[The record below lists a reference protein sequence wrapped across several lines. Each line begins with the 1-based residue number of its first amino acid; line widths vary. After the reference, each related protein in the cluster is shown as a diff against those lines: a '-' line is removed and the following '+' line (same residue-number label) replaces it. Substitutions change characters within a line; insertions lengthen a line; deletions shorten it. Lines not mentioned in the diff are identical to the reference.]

1 VAARETALNVL
12 IACRKDGAWS
22 NGVLK
27 TYIVRD
33 RLDKR
38 EAALASRLCYGVLQN
53 RGKLD
58 FYLQQLLTGKLKN
71 LHPVVRDILHL
82 GLYQLLETDKIPDSA
97 AVNESVSLA
106 KKYCPKLQNAP
117 SLVNAVLRNGVR
129 QRETLQKPTALK
141 DLYSHPQNLIDLLS
155 YYVGPQRLEAML
167 QANNSAPHTFAQ
179 VNTLRT
185 DVNTL
190 LQQLEQ
196 EGIGAQIH
204 PWLSDCLILSETG
217 NLEKLPSFQQ
227 GLFYIQDPAA
237 KLSVLCAQLPQK
249 PIRILDCC
257 AAPGGKSFAAAMQT
271 AGQAEIISCDI
282 HPHKAALLQKAYD
295 RVHALYPEKCREIER
310 CLKALSQLEK
320 SGDASIDAVTNLS
333 ARMVGVIYRW
343 REDLWAGALTSMG
356 EGIGRFVYL
365 MDAYDDLED
374 DLRKKRYN
382 PLKAYHQN
390 EDYETFVRDSL
401 TMLIAESTEAFET
414 LPLVQDMDILRNI
427 LYAGCWSRYQL
438 KQHKRDKQRGVPA
451 PRKEGTAGKSGH

>member
-1 VAARETALNVL
+1 MAARETALNVL

-27 TYIVRD
+27 TYIARD

-82 GLYQLLETDKIPDSA
+82 GLYQLFETDKIPDSA

-117 SLVNAVLRNGVR
+117 SLVNGVLRNGVR
-129 QRETLQKPTALK
+129 QRETLQKPTAFK
-141 DLYSHPQNLIDLLS
+141 DLYSHPQSLIDLLS
-155 YYVGPQRLEAML
+155 YYVGPQRLEPML

-190 LQQLEQ
+190 RLQLEQ
-196 EGIGAQIH
+196 EGVSAQIH
-204 PWLSDCLILSETG
+204 PWLADCLILSDTG
-217 NLEKLPSFQQ
+217 NLEKLLSFQQ

-237 KLSVLCAQLPQK
+237 KLSVLCAQLPQG

-257 AAPGGKSFAAAMQT
+257 AAPGGKSFAAAMAT

-282 HPHKAALLQKAYD
+282 HPHKAELLQKGAERLGID
-295 RVHALYPEKCREIER
+295 RLQAQCR
-310 CLKALSQLEK
+310 
-320 SGDASIDAVTNLS
+320 DASVFYAPWEGCMDV
-333 ARMVGVIYRW
+333 VIADVPCSGY
-343 REDLWAGALTSMG
+343 
-356 EGIGRFVYL
+356 GII
-365 MDAYDDLED
+365 
-374 DLRKKRYN
+374 RKKPDIRYKDPDTMQELPALQLSILNNQARYVKKGGLLMYSTCTLVRRENEGVVEKFLKQN
-382 PLKAYHQN
+382 PDFY
-390 EDYETFVRDSL
+390 
-401 TMLIAESTEAFET
+401 TEI
-414 LPLVQDMDILRNI
+414 LPLPNNFPKNDTGMLALVPGEYDTDGFFICRLR
-427 LYAGCWSRYQL
+427 REQ
-438 KQHKRDKQRGVPA
+438 
-451 PRKEGTAGKSGH
+451 

>member
-1 VAARETALNVL
+1 MAARETALNVL

-27 TYIVRD
+27 TYIARD

-82 GLYQLLETDKIPDSA
+82 GLYQLFETDKIPDSA

-117 SLVNAVLRNGVR
+117 SLVNGVLRNGVR
-129 QRETLQKPTALK
+129 QRETLQKPTAFK

-155 YYVGPQRLEAML
+155 YYVGPQRLEPML

-190 LQQLEQ
+190 RLQLEQ
-196 EGIGAQIH
+196 EGVSAQIH
-204 PWLSDCLILSETG
+204 PWLPDCLILSDTG
-217 NLEKLPSFQQ
+217 NLEKLLSFQQ
-227 GLFYIQDPAA
+227 GLLYIQDPAA
-237 KLSVLCAQLPQK
+237 KLSVLCAQLPQG

-257 AAPGGKSFAAAMQT
+257 AAPGGKSFAAAMAT

-282 HPHKAALLQKAYD
+282 HPHKAELLQKGAERLGID
-295 RVHALYPEKCREIER
+295 RLQAQCR
-310 CLKALSQLEK
+310 
-320 SGDASIDAVTNLS
+320 DASVFYAPWEGCMDV
-333 ARMVGVIYRW
+333 VIADVPCSGY
-343 REDLWAGALTSMG
+343 
-356 EGIGRFVYL
+356 GII
-365 MDAYDDLED
+365 
-374 DLRKKRYN
+374 RKKPDIRYKDPDTMQELPALQLSILNNQARYVKKGGLLMYSTCTLVRRENEGVVEKFLKKN
-382 PLKAYHQN
+382 PDFY
-390 EDYETFVRDSL
+390 
-401 TMLIAESTEAFET
+401 TEI
-414 LPLVQDMDILRNI
+414 LPLPNNFPKNDTGMLALVPGEYDTDGFFICRLR
-427 LYAGCWSRYQL
+427 REQ
-438 KQHKRDKQRGVPA
+438 
-451 PRKEGTAGKSGH
+451 